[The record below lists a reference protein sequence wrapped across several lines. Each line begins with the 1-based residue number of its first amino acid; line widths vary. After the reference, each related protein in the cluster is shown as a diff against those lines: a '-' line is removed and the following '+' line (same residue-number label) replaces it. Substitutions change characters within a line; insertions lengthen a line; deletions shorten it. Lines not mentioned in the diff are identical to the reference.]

1 MGPLLRWSH
10 SCLFVECPYFVP
22 HPSSYPTNVPLLFL
36 SVTLPSSCFYPKLHF
51 PSGDLGPSTFEK
63 KVTLFVIFLAG
74 FSLCSDIVQECM
86 AGKQEGNCLISILY
100 YSVDQFQQGFR
111 ERAEGEGENRI
122 RAPTILF
129 LLLFYLN
136 FKDRDI
142 QTCWRQSSGCCLLHS
157 LERLGFLSGRQTA
170 GGAQWLNVFGR
181 HWPPPVQSDR
191 WATVGVGGTSSEWGF
206 FFFFFFF

>member
-74 FSLCSDIVQECM
+74 FSLAQILCRNAWRGNRRAIASFQFFIILWTNSSRGL
-86 AGKQEGNCLISILY
+86 GKGQRAKERTGSGH
-100 YSVDQFQQGFR
+100 QQ
-111 ERAEGEGENRI
+111 
-122 RAPTILF
+122 
-129 LLLFYLN
+129 
-136 FKDRDI
+136 
-142 QTCWRQSSGCCLLHS
+142 
-157 LERLGFLSGRQTA
+157 
-170 GGAQWLNVFGR
+170 
-181 HWPPPVQSDR
+181 
-191 WATVGVGGTSSEWGF
+191 F
-206 FFFFFFF
+206 FFCCCFI